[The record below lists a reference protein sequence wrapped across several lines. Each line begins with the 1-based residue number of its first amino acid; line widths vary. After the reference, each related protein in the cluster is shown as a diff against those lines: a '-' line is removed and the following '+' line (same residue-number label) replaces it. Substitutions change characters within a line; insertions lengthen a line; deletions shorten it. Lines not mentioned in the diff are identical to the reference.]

1 MGKYKVLSPVGGLG
15 SRVFDHGEIVEEKDL
30 RTPASELVKEG
41 FLEVYNEDEA
51 SVEVSKSGEQEET
64 KLPVSKEDDNFYNPN
79 TKTEEE
85 FEEEKLQA
93 GEVKL
98 EEKIQGTVPEEKKDE
113 ASEETLRDEIK
124 AELDAKGIK
133 YNSKASKKQLYDLLE
148 KSGK

>member
-1 MGKYKVLSPVGGLG
+1 MGKYKVLSPVGGHG

-41 FLEVYNEDEA
+41 FLEVYSEED
-51 SVEVSKSGEQEET
+51 SVEVPKSGEQET
-64 KLPVSKEDDNFYNPN
+64 KLLISKEDDNFYNPN
-79 TKTEEE
+79 TKTDDEV
-85 FEEEKLQA
+85 EEEKLQA
-93 GEVKL
+93 GAVKL
-98 EEKIQGTVPEEKKDE
+98 DDNVQVLAPDEEKKSE

-133 YNSKASKKQLYDLLE
+133 YNPKASKKQLYDLLE